1 MNFFY
6 THYICKDVK
15 HFLWIFGNSFIS
27 NIENIWKYIKMTPEL
42 AIFVMLFH
50 SDMFFS
56 DPLIMLFMLLQNLSL
71 VFFDTKSSSKVC
83 TSFICCLFFAVFF
96 LVIALCHLGAVTGM
110 YFLIRLN
117 PRKIYH
123 WTTSSITLTNCLTHS
138 NLLHIVSHR
147 NLYWDVGSILYHLKI
162 HFDSV

>member
-1 MNFFY
+1 
-6 THYICKDVK
+6 
-15 HFLWIFGNSFIS
+15 
-27 NIENIWKYIKMTPEL
+27 MTPEL

-71 VFFDTKSSSKVC
+71 VFFDTKSPAKYAHLS
-83 TSFICCLFFAVFF
+83 FAVFF
-96 LVIALCHLGAVTGM
+96 LQYFSLELIVLLIIFLVLLHVIALCHLGAVTGM

-123 WTTSSITLTNCLTHS
+123 
-138 NLLHIVSHR
+138 
-147 NLYWDVGSILYHLKI
+147 
-162 HFDSV
+162 